1 MDASERRPLVPR
13 AVRLGE
19 HQSGDPSHRSS
30 RRSSR
35 QHGGHDLNPL
45 ASIVVFC
52 GYGVALLLA
61 FNVMRLG
68 PASPSSQPVAAC
80 VAGDSRGERCD
91 WATHATHQ
99 VLHRPWSPPVAALAV
114 LGFSLLLLRAL
125 SAQAARV
132 NDLERR
138 LRGVCG
144 QQAGEG
150 GEGDALTGGSGG
162 EEEEKAEEKKER
174 MGIEARQVE
183 GEGARGEARM
193 AAGDSEAVVSGGGAI
208 AASAAAGV
216 LIHEIAAP
224 MRGVVG
230 MLRLLASSVSDPMHL
245 DLIHTLHAFAAHLTR
260 LAAAAS
266 DTWRAQNGPLPVLT
280 SAVDVRMVVD
290 EVVAAVGGEAREK
303 GVEVACLVMEDVPSL
318 LRSDALRLKQLL
330 LCVASSAVQHTEQ
343 GHVLLCMRLLHPTE
357 VKLHQQRQ
365 HRGAQQKHRV
375 VTGIVN
381 VGNQDG
387 VNALHLPPSRMPLPQ
402 PMHRHPLSPSP
413 GTAPTTAPTAPF
425 PSAFSVPSSPSS
437 LFSSPDLLGLGGIAR
452 RLAAYAAPWSEQ
464 ALQEQPSTRSA
475 VLASLS
481 IDSWLQQGGLA
492 QGDSTD
498 HRQQQ
503 QQQEQQEQE
512 GEERGRGGSLS
523 GQRVVDGRCSWGA
536 LRGLLETQEGRF
548 AAAITLA
555 TSAAAA
561 SGGAGSGSGG
571 GEVWVEVVVEDTG
584 SGVPQPV
591 LDTLNAMPPHAGHA
605 APLPHA
611 LLSLHAATPLLLA
624 HAQLLAS
631 TLGGSLSIATAPAI
645 GTTVSFA
652 IPMAL
657 PPLAPIPSSSPAL
670 PTSAP
675 SSRSPPHAP
684 LPPACLPASAPPFPR
699 AGASSSSEG
708 GLAALVGLWGSV
720 GAEGGLWEAMGLGG
734 GAGQGVGERA
744 LGSVAAGEG
753 AWEGDARGE
762 GREGNGGGGGGEGRG
777 RGGWMGEV
785 GVREV
790 GAAER
795 RAVREMGVVGA
806 VGGEQWE
813 AVWALVEQ
821 LRGVRCLVVDGN
833 PIRQQVTASFVSR
846 LGVDVDLSD
855 SVPDAIAAL
864 QCAPPAV
871 HPAAVAWQGGVGNGR
886 SRWDVV
892 VVDADC
898 DGTPGSGLLLG
909 SHVARINA
917 AHAAHNVSAQ
927 NAEQAARAAHA
938 PCSASAAAPAASA
951 TVVSAGDGEPGRAT
965 AASGGAGA
973 ERVGG
978 GGFTALADEGMGEE
992 DEGRGGLGEGGEQ
1005 RGSGREGCGAMEGDG
1020 REGMEEREGA
1030 QVACSGHGGGM
1041 TEGREGMEGRS
1052 EWGLLG
1058 GRYEESRVHSQQ
1070 QETAARQQAEQQAQQ
1085 QQWQE
1090 APGSAAISS
1099 KLVLVAQATSEDM
1112 AVAAAAHGFSCI
1124 ALKPLRTPTLATA
1137 MLQALGVSAREVQQ
1151 AAVQQ
1156 QQVHL
1161 RRLLRGKVV
1170 LVVDPCFQ
1178 TRKAAAVALSQ
1189 FADAACAVA
1198 SPADALS
1205 RLAPPHDFHLVLLS
1219 LYLPDLPPTQFVQ
1232 RVREMEA
1239 AAALGAPAAAGGSG
1253 EGAGAPKGVAEMPK
1267 SSSGS
1272 SVGVGGAA
1280 GDEGASSVCGA
1291 PVPVLGMVTDVLTND
1306 LPPRLSDCRVDG
1318 LLATPICESQL
1329 LSTLRSLVS
1338 CGKFI

>member
-734 GAGQGVGERA
+734 GAGQG
-744 LGSVAAGEG
+744 
-753 AWEGDARGE
+753 
-762 GREGNGGGGGGEGRG
+762 
-777 RGGWMGEV
+777 
-785 GVREV
+785 
-790 GAAER
+790 
-795 RAVREMGVVGA
+795 
-806 VGGEQWE
+806 WE

-871 HPAAVAWQGGVGNGR
+871 HPAVAWQGGVGNGR

-973 ERVGG
+973 ER
-978 GGFTALADEGMGEE
+978 
-992 DEGRGGLGEGGEQ
+992 
-1005 RGSGREGCGAMEGDG
+1005 
-1020 REGMEEREGA
+1020 
-1030 QVACSGHGGGM
+1030 VACSGHGGGM

>member
-1 MDASERRPLVPR
+1 
-13 AVRLGE
+13 
-19 HQSGDPSHRSS
+19 
-30 RRSSR
+30 
-35 QHGGHDLNPL
+35 
-45 ASIVVFC
+45 
-52 GYGVALLLA
+52 
-61 FNVMRLG
+61 
-68 PASPSSQPVAAC
+68 
-80 VAGDSRGERCD
+80 
-91 WATHATHQ
+91 
-99 VLHRPWSPPVAALAV
+99 
-114 LGFSLLLLRAL
+114 
-125 SAQAARV
+125 
-132 NDLERR
+132 
-138 LRGVCG
+138 
-144 QQAGEG
+144 
-150 GEGDALTGGSGG
+150 
-162 EEEEKAEEKKER
+162 
-174 MGIEARQVE
+174 
-183 GEGARGEARM
+183 
-193 AAGDSEAVVSGGGAI
+193 
-208 AASAAAGV
+208 
-216 LIHEIAAP
+216 
-224 MRGVVG
+224 
-230 MLRLLASSVSDPMHL
+230 
-245 DLIHTLHAFAAHLTR
+245 
-260 LAAAAS
+260 
-266 DTWRAQNGPLPVLT
+266 
-280 SAVDVRMVVD
+280 
-290 EVVAAVGGEAREK
+290 
-303 GVEVACLVMEDVPSL
+303 
-318 LRSDALRLKQLL
+318 
-330 LCVASSAVQHTEQ
+330 
-343 GHVLLCMRLLHPTE
+343 
-357 VKLHQQRQ
+357 
-365 HRGAQQKHRV
+365 
-375 VTGIVN
+375 
-381 VGNQDG
+381 
-387 VNALHLPPSRMPLPQ
+387 
-402 PMHRHPLSPSP
+402 MHRHPLSPSP
-413 GTAPTTAPTAPF
+413 APHPPRPPPPHSPP
-425 PSAFSVPSSPSS
+425 PSPCPPRPPPSSPVPTSS
-437 LFSSPDLLGLGGIAR
+437 AGRIAR

-512 GEERGRGGSLS
+512 ASAGHT
-523 GQRVVDGRCSWGA
+523 QRH
-536 LRGLLETQEGRF
+536 
-548 AAAITLA
+548 A
-555 TSAAAA
+555 TSCRPRRSSATRAAVA
-561 SGGAGSGSGG
+561 
-571 GEVWVEVVVEDTG
+571 
-584 SGVPQPV
+584 PC
-591 LDTLNAMPPHAGHA
+591 GHA
-605 APLPHA
+605 PVARTC
-611 LLSLHAATPLLLA
+611 AA
-624 HAQLLAS
+624 
-631 TLGGSLSIATAPAI
+631 
-645 GTTVSFA
+645 
-652 IPMAL
+652 
-657 PPLAPIPSSSPAL
+657 
-670 PTSAP
+670 
-675 SSRSPPHAP
+675 
-684 LPPACLPASAPPFPR
+684 
-699 AGASSSSEG
+699 
-708 GLAALVGLWGSV
+708 
-720 GAEGGLWEAMGLGG
+720 
-734 GAGQGVGERA
+734 
-744 LGSVAAGEG
+744 
-753 AWEGDARGE
+753 
-762 GREGNGGGGGGEGRG
+762 
-777 RGGWMGEV
+777 
-785 GVREV
+785 
-790 GAAER
+790 
-795 RAVREMGVVGA
+795 
-806 VGGEQWE
+806 
-813 AVWALVEQ
+813 
-821 LRGVRCLVVDGN
+821 
-833 PIRQQVTASFVSR
+833 VTASFVSR

-871 HPAAVAWQGGVGNGR
+871 HPAVAWQGGVGNGR
-886 SRWDVV
+886 S
-892 VVDADC
+892 
-898 DGTPGSGLLLG
+898 
-909 SHVARINA
+909 
-917 AHAAHNVSAQ
+917 
-927 NAEQAARAAHA
+927 
-938 PCSASAAAPAASA
+938 SASAAARLLQPQSFLQE
-951 TVVSAGDGEPGRAT
+951 TGSQGGRQQHQ
-965 AASGGAGA
+965 
-973 ERVGG
+973 
-978 GGFTALADEGMGEE
+978 EGQG
-992 DEGRGGLGEGGEQ
+992 Q
-1005 RGSGREGCGAMEGDG
+1005 RG
-1020 REGMEEREGA
+1020 EGMEEREGA